1 MRIEQK
7 LCKVKIFQLQSM
19 SNAIRG
25 RSKVCVQ
32 EFSYF
37 VSGLDIQLEQSYN
50 NSPVRKKLLQVAKYD
65 ESYPLFFEQLMEVKV
80 SRRESGDMG
89 SIPDEC

>member
-1 MRIEQK
+1 M
-7 LCKVKIFQLQSM
+7 IFNL
-19 SNAIRG
+19 
-25 RSKVCVQ
+25 
-32 EFSYF
+32 
-37 VSGLDIQLEQSYN
+37 N
-50 NSPVRKKLLQVAKYD
+50 NLITTVLYAKKLLQVAKYD